1 MLIREDSSTA
11 VEHKVLTHGPK
22 MVARALAL
30 TALLSFT
37 LLAGCS
43 VPVQLPEQTT
53 TPQYTFLQTIQ
64 ITTADTVTGIE
75 QRYGGKI
82 VTWQPEDG
90 FAVIGLNQ
98 SAQALGSTSATLQ
111 TNTNVVTIAE
121 GRYLAW
127 AGGRYLA
134 WAGGQQM
141 NTFIDSVFAW
151 NGGWFGFSTNTAYPT
166 ISRNNLYAFTGGDV
180 FFGAG
185 KNGIRLSQ
193 AQALA
198 PRLGAGVKVAIIDT
212 GVDLNHPGLKG
223 VPGDATQ
230 PNHLAPS
237 SDWKDYVGGDTMPQE
252 ETDATPG
259 ATNEGYGHGTGVAG
273 VVLQIAP
280 NAVIMPIRVLG
291 ADGSGDATNVV
302 SAIEWAV
309 NHGAK
314 IINLSLGTT
323 AAVDGIRAM
332 VAWATA
338 KGVFVI
344 ASAGNTDDTNVTY
357 PAADAGA
364 ALYGGNRLISVGSV
378 GSGNYVGNILAG
390 TTAVAAAF
398 DRKSSLSTYGSKV
411 KIYAPGETI
420 STLLPNAQTGNWS
433 GTSFAAPVVSGTLA
447 LALGQPLTTKQLARV
462 PDALTAT
469 SSSIATCN
477 PLIASQLGGGRVN
490 TEAFIAKVLGK
501 NAGAGT
507 VCP

>member
-1 MLIREDSSTA
+1 MLIREDSTTP
-11 VEHKVLTHGPK
+11 VEKTCTPNAKGG
-22 MVARALAL
+22 ARALAL

-37 LLAGCS
+37 FLAGCS
-43 VPVQLPEQTT
+43 TPVQLPEQAAA
-53 TPQYTFLQTIQ
+53 PHYAFLDTIQ
-64 ITTADTVTGIE
+64 ITTADTTAEIE

-82 VTWQPEDG
+82 VAWQPESG
-90 FAVIGLNQ
+90 FAVIGLNR
-98 SAQALGSTSATLQ
+98 SLQALDTTSTTVQ
-111 TNTNVVTIAE
+111 PNTRIVTIAE

-141 NTFIDSVFAW
+141 NTFIDSVFTW
-151 NGGWFGFSTNTAYPT
+151 NSGWFGYSTDTAYPT
-166 ISRNNLYAFTGGDV
+166 VSINNLYAFTGGNV
-180 FFGAG
+180 IFGAG
-185 KNGIRLSQ
+185 KTGIRLSQ
-193 AQALA
+193 AQALT
-198 PRLGAGVKVAIIDT
+198 PKLGAGVKVAVIDT
-212 GVDLNHPGLKG
+212 GVDLSHPGLRG
-223 VPGDATQ
+223 VPGNSTQ
-230 PNHLAPS
+230 PNHLAPP
-237 SDWKDYVGGDTMPQE
+237 SDWQDYVGGDSIPQE
-252 ETDATPG
+252 ETDASPN

-291 ADGSGDATNVV
+291 ADGSGDATSVV

-314 IINLSLGTT
+314 VINLSLGTIT
-323 AAVDGIRAM
+323 PVDAIRTM

-357 PAADAGA
+357 PAADAGV
-364 ALYGGNRLISVGSV
+364 ALYGGNRLVSVGSV
-378 GSGNYVGNILAG
+378 GSGNYVGNFLAG
-390 TTAVAAAF
+390 TTAIAAAF
-398 DRKSSLSTYGSKV
+398 DRKSSLSSYGPKV
-411 KIYAPGETI
+411 KIYAPGEAI

-447 LALGQPLTTKQLARV
+447 LALGQSLTTKQLTRV
-462 PDALTAT
+462 PNALTAT

-490 TEAFIAKVLGK
+490 TEAFIATVLGK
-501 NAGAGT
+501 NVSSGT
-507 VCP
+507 ACP